1 MTDLYFEKNLAVL
14 LPIRHQGT
22 KVYVGFFSSHYANGS
37 RLRGEEMIVV
47 MSTIQIKKEFLLEY
61 PNSIVPQFHS

>member
-14 LPIRHQGT
+14 LPLRHQGT
-22 KVYVGFFSSHYANGS
+22 KVYEGFLSSHYANGF

-47 MSTIQIKKEFLLEY
+47 MSTIQIKTEY
-61 PNSIVPQFHS
+61 L